1 MATDDSE
8 PITELL
14 LRWSSGDE
22 QSLHRLLPLVE
33 AELRQI
39 AHRYMRKERRG
50 HALQTTALVNEAY
63 LRLVDLTR
71 VDWQNR
77 AHFMAVAARL
87 MRQILVDHARR
98 LACEKRGG
106 RGPLLPLDDALV
118 FSNSKSRALVALE
131 DALNELHGFDP
142 RKSQVV
148 ELRFFGGL
156 SVDETAAVLRVH
168 PKTVLRDWTV
178 AKAWLTRELSHKSAN
193 AG

>member
-1 MATDDSE
+1 LATNESG

-14 LRWSSGDE
+14 IRWGSGDE
-22 QSLHRLLPLVE
+22 QSLNSLVPLVE

-39 AHRYMRKERRG
+39 AYRQMRKERRG

-63 LRLVDLTR
+63 LRLVNQTR

-98 LACEKRGG
+98 RSCEKRGG
-106 RGPLLPLDDALV
+106 RAPLLPLADGLV
-118 FSNSKSRALVALE
+118 FSDSKSRALVALE
-131 DALNELHGFDP
+131 DALNDLHGFDP
-142 RKSQVV
+142 RKSHVV

-156 SVDETAAVLRVH
+156 SVEGTAAVLCVH
-168 PKTVLRDWTV
+168 PKTVQRDWTV
-178 AKAWLTRELSHKSAN
+178 AKAWLTRELSRKSAN